1 MRNFR
6 QFPCYL
12 AAWMIWAAIPPS
24 RAAITVSAP
33 DVSEGDTGPVSAE
46 FSYGLPAAATPA
58 SYEWALLPHRLAA
71 GQDFTPWQTVVNLPV
86 GPAVSSSFSVPILP
100 DAIPEENGLLYLVA
114 RPPGAGNWAEAMT
127 APATVPEFSGGNGST
142 EVIYWQDGAV
152 IARRRTAGLSYI
164 DVYDRTAAAGMVLKS
179 TLPAPVT
186 TPDIFHQ
193 VNMAIS
199 DRVIVVSQ
207 PGGLNTWLRDTSA
220 PEGWRKLENLPVPFP
235 AKGFIAG
242 DRLFLN
248 ILNRSA
254 VYRLDPSLSNGW
266 RQTGGMEAQVPLGA
280 REDLAVVVQYS
291 SLEIWER
298 SSTTED
304 MWNPT
309 YLIGNTS
316 ANIYVGSA
324 EGMVV
329 AQSPAGLDIYER
341 GEDGHTWGK
350 AGTLPVTA
358 APDEFVTAAPT
369 GDWIAVARVKA
380 PDAATQGA
388 KVALFLRD
396 ALNRSLWTPVGEI
409 EYPEARYG
417 SKLFWDQGEL
427 ILSSFRDDSTSR
439 VITRRFQGGSAR
451 IRDDDRSKL
460 ALAAAIQLE
469 PESGSAAAECYA
481 EFPLPVP
488 LDVPVSIEFP
498 GGSAVA
504 GQDFNAVA
512 GTVVMPAGNSR
523 VLIPIT
529 LLSDNAVEPDK
540 TLTIR
545 LTVPLQPAVEAS
557 IVLRDTSP
565 APVVTAEATPLMEGY
580 AQSTVTLRQTPAT
593 GTVLTADPV
602 SLKMTV
608 EGFDNPPAVLEMA
621 TTDADLAVVVDN
633 LQISAELPYDSFT
646 VTAKQDTSPEAAEE
660 RVRAV
665 WVDASSP
672 VAAGTYGV
680 GLDVE
685 VPVSPVNP
693 GDPTPGDNELFAAGG
708 DWVFGLRS
716 SPSEAISCYRRV
728 GDNKASLEL
737 IQTVALDTDGS
748 VSSAATSRI
757 QMASD
762 GETLAVSAT
771 RDFITGGRTRNLL
784 GIYRATGPA
793 AAPWQLEWEWNGP
806 VVTDPP
812 GTYQLHLLSDG
823 FLAWGPCLLERC
835 RGPWKWRLLNDAIV
849 NQFPMASPDK
859 VLDTD
864 GRRLVVTGPGT
875 REATVY
881 KRNPGAVSTWSA
893 SAPIKILPS
902 GFPVPIEGARIRG
915 RTLYL
920 SPQFGRFSPYRE
932 GGFGAWTPDINFP
945 DSITGPPKLT
955 EESVAVFQSGASAKI
970 FSRIGPLSAP
980 WVETGTVPVSVT
992 ETLGGMSFSPSTQ
1005 KLLFHWKQNAS
1016 SFRIRIFE
1024 PGLRLGIV
1032 DDDSLTFEVRTDTA
1046 IAQPLAA
1053 AESYAGETIKSLKV
1067 LINRAPPIPLSVR
1080 LRSRDTGSAST
1091 GQDYAAVDRMI
1102 PFGPTSSRTY
1112 QFPIRILSD
1121 RNLEENETFELV
1133 FDPPVFGTVPAPTV
1147 FTITDRVGTGIKVT
1161 PGTTTMLEPLSGVS
1175 VQSVEFTLQTAFDR
1189 DVVFTPNRAV
1199 AGIGVQ
1205 FDFPVAS
1212 VVLKAGSN
1220 SLRIPISI
1228 FSDDLDESSQSI
1240 RLQLTSVPAI
1250 AGLPTTLVTLLDA
1263 KVSGL
1268 TADEGYA
1275 VNQGLTLNADGLEG
1289 RPSGVQANDPA
1300 PPPGGAYLVSP
1311 APAWGTV
1318 VMQPNGNFF
1327 ATPGPNAIGPLL
1339 FGYQV
1344 EVAPYRLFVDG
1355 AASWKY
1361 LHPVNGI
1368 SPAVATP
1375 TFPTTWATTG
1385 FDDSSWSTG
1394 NGTMSYG
1401 GFSIPVFPNVTNLPV
1416 PTASGRYTSYFR
1428 TLFQS
1433 PSAGTAPMK
1442 IQLYCDDGA
1451 VIYVNGVERGRAST
1465 GTPLAG
1471 FATAQD
1477 TYTMV
1482 TGGGQTEVQE
1492 GSLQEV
1498 NLGNIPLQ
1506 AGDNVLAISLHNL
1519 NNSSSDLG
1527 LRVER
1532 LETTGIITETIPV
1545 RLTVADT
1552 NTPPVAQPDVF
1563 ICPQNATFLSS
1574 DEYGAGIL
1582 ANDGLLAPDG
1592 SFYDPVTEIV
1602 VSPVSTGTLEM
1613 IGATGHFR
1621 YTPPPDFAGN
1631 AGFTYQVRDKDGFSQ
1646 PVIVTLNVK
1655 AILPFDMWRQ
1665 QNLPG
1670 GGDGAGSEADADG
1683 DGWNNFLE
1691 YALTSMPDNPL
1702 PAPGIGPEFAFDPAY
1717 GLPRFS
1723 VKMRRA
1729 PDIAYSMESAMS
1741 LESPVWQTLFESRGL
1756 NYSYT
1761 PPGSYVQFLSGT
1773 AGSQTVIA
1781 NPITTLTASP
1791 RLFYRLRVERIPPQ

>member
-1 MRNFR
+1 
-6 QFPCYL
+6 
-12 AAWMIWAAIPPS
+12 MIWAAIPPS
-24 RAAITVSAP
+24 RAAITISAA
-33 DVSEGDTGPVSAE
+33 DVTEGDAGPVNAE
-46 FSYGLPAAATPA
+46 FSYGLPATASPAT
-58 SYEWALLPHRLAA
+58 YGWALLPHRLAA
-71 GQDFTPWQTVVNLPV
+71 GRDFTPWQTVLNLPA
-86 GPAVSSSFSVPILP
+86 GPAVSGTFNVPILS
-100 DAIPEENGLLYLVA
+100 DGIPEENGLLYLVA
-114 RPPGAGNWAEAMT
+114 RPPEAANWAEAMT
-127 APATVPEFSGGNGST
+127 APATVTEFSGGNGST
-142 EVIYWQDGAV
+142 EVMYWQDGAV
-152 IARRRTAGLSYI
+152 IARRRAAGLSYI
-164 DVYDRTAAAGMVLKS
+164 DVYDRTAASGMVLKS
-179 TLPAPVT
+179 TLPAPAVS
-186 TPDIFHQ
+186 PDIFHQ
-193 VNMAIS
+193 ANVAFS

-220 PEGWRKLENLPVPFP
+220 ADGWRKLENLPVPFP

-254 VYRLDPSLSNGW
+254 VYRLDPSLPTGW
-266 RQTGGMEAQVPLGA
+266 RQTGGMEAQVPLGV

-298 SSTTED
+298 SRTTED
-304 MWNPT
+304 LWNPA
-309 YLIGNTS
+309 YLIGNHS

-341 GEDGHTWGK
+341 GEDGHSWAK

-380 PDAATQGA
+380 PDAATEGA

-396 ALNRSLWTPVGEI
+396 ALNRSLWTAVGEI

-427 ILSSFRDDSTSR
+427 VLSSFRDDSTSR
-439 VITRRFQGGSAR
+439 VTTRRFQGGSAR
-451 IRDDDRSKL
+451 VRDDDRSKL
-460 ALAAAIQLE
+460 AFAAAIQLE

-488 LDVPVSIEFP
+488 QDIPVSFEFP

-512 GTVVMPAGNSR
+512 GTVILPAGSSR

-545 LTVPLQPAVEAS
+545 LTVPLQPTVEAS
-557 IVLRDTSP
+557 IVLRDTNP

-608 EGFDNPPAVLEMA
+608 EGFDNPPADLEMA
-621 TTDADLAVVVDN
+621 TGDADLAVVVDN
-633 LQISAELPYDSFT
+633 LQISAEIPYDSFT
-646 VTAKQDTSPEAAEE
+646 VTAKQDTLPEAAEE

-665 WVDASSP
+665 WVNASSP

-693 GDPTPGDNELFAAGG
+693 GAPFPTPSGNELLAASG
-708 DWVFGLRS
+708 DWVFYLRS
-716 SPSEAISCYRRV
+716 SPSNEILCYRRV
-728 GDNKASLEL
+728 GENRASLQL
-737 IQTVALDTDGS
+737 IQTMALDTDGS
-748 VSSAATSRI
+748 AAVSANSRI

-762 GETLAVSAT
+762 GDTLAVSAT

-784 GIYRATGPA
+784 GIYRPTGPST
-793 AAPWQLEWEWNGP
+793 APWQLEWEWNGP

-835 RGPWKWRLLNDAIV
+835 LGPWKWRLLNDAIV
-849 NQFPMASPDK
+849 NQFPLASPHK

-875 REATVY
+875 GEATVY
-881 KRNPGAVSTWSA
+881 KRNPGAVSTWGA
-893 SAPIKILPS
+893 SAPIKILQFGIPAL
-902 GFPVPIEGARIRG
+902 IQGARIRG

-920 SPQFGRFSPYRE
+920 SPQFGQFTPYRE
-932 GGFGAWTPDINFP
+932 GALGAWTPDVNFP
-945 DSITGPPKLT
+945 GSIFSGFPMVA
-955 EESVAVFQSGASAKI
+955 EESVAVFQDGQSAKI
-970 FSRIGPLSAP
+970 FSRMGPASAP
-980 WVETGTVPVSVT
+980 WVQTGTLPFSVSQNS
-992 ETLGGMSFSPSTQ
+992 GAMYFSPSTQ
-1005 KLLFHWKQNAS
+1005 KLLFHWLEADS
-1016 SFRIRIFE
+1016 AFRIRIFE

-1032 DDDSLTFEVRTDTA
+1032 DDDSLTFEVRTDTT
-1046 IAQPLAA
+1046 IFQPLAA
-1053 AESYAGETIKSLKV
+1053 AESYSGETIKFLKV
-1067 LINRAPPIPLSVR
+1067 LINRAPPIPLSIR
-1080 LRSRDTGSAST
+1080 LRSRDTGSASA

-1102 PFGPTSSRTY
+1102 RFESTSAASSGGQPFS
-1112 QFPIRILSD
+1112 FPIRVLSD
-1121 RNLEENETFELV
+1121 RNLEENETFDLV
-1133 FDPPVFGTVPAPTV
+1133 FDPPIFGTVPAPVV
-1147 FTITDRVGTGIKVT
+1147 FTITDRAGTGIKVT
-1161 PGTTTMLEPLSGVS
+1161 PATTTMLEPLSGVS

-1240 RLQLTSVPAI
+1240 SLQLTSVPAI
-1250 AGLPTTLVTLLDA
+1250 AGLPTTLITLLDA

-1268 TADEGYA
+1268 TGDEGYT

-1361 LHPVNGI
+1361 LHSVNGI
-1368 SPAVATP
+1368 SPAVANP
-1375 TFPTTWATTG
+1375 TFPSTWASTG

-1401 GFSIPVFPNVTNLPV
+1401 GFSIPVFPNVTNLQV

-1428 TLFQS
+1428 TSFQS

-1451 VIYVNGVERGRAST
+1451 IIYINGVERGRAST

-1482 TGGGQTEVQE
+1482 TGGGQTEAQE
-1492 GSLQEV
+1492 GTLQEV

-1519 NNSSSDLG
+1519 SNGSSDLG

-1532 LETTGIITETIPV
+1532 LETAGIITETIPV
-1545 RLTVADT
+1545 RLTVADA

-1563 ICPQNATFLSS
+1563 ICPQNSTFLSS
-1574 DEYGAGIL
+1574 DEYGAGIMV
-1582 ANDGLLAPDG
+1582 NDGLLAPDG

-1613 IGATGHFR
+1613 IGDTGHFR
-1621 YTPPPDFAGN
+1621 YTPPPDFAGT
-1631 AGFTYQVRDKDGFSQ
+1631 AGFTYQVRDKDGLSQ
-1646 PVIVTLNVK
+1646 PVMVTLNVQP
-1655 AILPFDMWRQ
+1655 ILPFDVWRQ

-1670 GGDGAGSEADADG
+1670 GGGGAASEADADG

-1691 YALTSMPDNPL
+1691 YALTSMPGNPL
-1702 PAPGIGPEFAFDPAY
+1702 PAPGIGPEFAFDTAN
-1717 GLPRFS
+1717 GVPRFS

-1729 PDIAYSMESAMS
+1729 SDIAYSMESAMS
-1741 LESPVWQTLFESRGL
+1741 LESPVWQTLYESRGL

-1761 PPGSYVQFLSGT
+1761 PPGSYVQFLSVT
-1773 AGSQTVIA
+1773 AVSQTVIV
-1781 NPITTLTASP
+1781 NPITSLTAAP
-1791 RLFYRLRVERIPPQ
+1791 RLFYRLRAERIPLQ